1 MQQMIMSGRV
11 LGRPLQFALD
21 FLVLVIAF
29 VGAYLLR
36 FEFEPPSEMIYQ
48 GSLQLFFVV
57 PVQFAVLLA
66 FGTYQFIWRY
76 VGLRELWSYLR
87 AFGTA
92 TGLLLAVRLLA
103 PDFLQLVRVPISII
117 AMDAVLGCG
126 GILTLRFARRALYER
141 YEKNP
146 QKGTPATARV
156 KPVLLVGAGQA
167 GVLAAKEIAG
177 RTDLHIA
184 VKGFLDDDPAKKGAV
199 IQGIRVLGPTAEV
212 GYWVRQL
219 GIDHVILTIAHAS
232 RADISRIVSLCNDA
246 GVKVRII
253 PGLFELLDGRVSAS
267 RIRDIDIEDILGREP
282 VRLDDTEIRRFLSGK
297 RVLVTGAGGS
307 IGSELARQVARLAPE
322 ALVLVERAEFA
333 LFAIHHELSER
344 FPDRAIVPCVA
355 DAGDEPRMRVLFDRY
370 RPQVVVHAAAHKH
383 VPMMEKNP
391 CEAVKNNILATEVSA
406 RLAGEFAAE
415 AFVLIS
421 TDKAVKPTSVM
432 GASKRVA
439 ELVCQ
444 ALSKQYSTRYV
455 AVRFGNVLG
464 STGSVIPIFREQIAR
479 GGPVTVTHP
488 DMVRYFM
495 TIPEAAQ
502 LVLEAGAMG
511 KGGEIFFLD
520 MGQPVRIL
528 DLAKEMIRLAGLKL
542 GEDIEIV
549 FTGPRPGEK
558 LSESLRNSDEVQA
571 VTPHPKILAVQ
582 LNSVCPE
589 RVWEGVRRLAELACS
604 GDNRAVRVA
613 LSELVPEAQLQG

>member
-1 MQQMIMSGRV
+1 MPGRL

-21 FLVLVIAF
+21 LLALVTAF
-29 VGAYLLR
+29 AAAYLLR
-36 FEFEPPSEMIYQ
+36 FEFAPPAEMIHA
-48 GSLQLFFVV
+48 GSLQVFFVV

-76 VGLRELWSYLR
+76 VGLRELWSYLQ

-92 TGLLLAVRLLA
+92 TAIVLAVRLLA

-126 GILTLRFARRALYER
+126 GVLALRLARRALYER

-146 QKGTPATARV
+146 PKAASARV
-156 KPVLLVGAGQA
+156 RAKPVLLIGAGQA

-177 RTDLHIA
+177 RTDLRIEL
-184 VKGFLDDDPAKKGAV
+184 KGFLDDDLAKRGAV
-199 IQGIRVLGPTAEV
+199 IQGIKVLGPTKEV
-212 GYWVRQL
+212 SYWVRQL

-232 RADISRIVSLCNDA
+232 RSEISRIVSSCNEA

-253 PGLFELLDGRVSAS
+253 PGLFELLDGRVSVS
-267 RIRDIDIEDILGREP
+267 RMRDIEIEDILGREP

-297 RVLVTGAGGS
+297 RVMVTGAGGS

-322 ALVLVERAEFA
+322 TLVLVERAEFA

-344 FPDRAIVPCVA
+344 YPEGTIVPCVA
-355 DAGDEPRMRVLFDRY
+355 DVGDEPRMRVLFERF
-370 RPQVVVHAAAHKH
+370 RPHVVVHAAAHKH

-391 CEAVKNNILATEVSA
+391 CEAVKNNILATEVCG

-444 ALSKQYSTRYV
+444 AFSKQYHTRYV

-464 STGSVIPIFREQIAR
+464 SAGSVIPIFREQIAK

-502 LVLEAGAMG
+502 LVLQAGAMG
-511 KGGEIFFLD
+511 QGGEMFFLD
-520 MGQPVRIL
+520 MGEPVRIL
-528 DLAKEMIRLAGLKL
+528 DLAKEMIQLAGLKL

-558 LSESLRNSDEVQA
+558 LSENLRNSDEVQA
-571 VTPHPKILAVQ
+571 ITAHPKIFAVQ
-582 LNSVCPE
+582 LNNVSPE
-589 RVWEGVRRLAELACS
+589 RVWEGVRRLAEVACK
-604 GDNRAVRVA
+604 GDERRVRAA
-613 LSELVPEAQLQG
+613 LSALVPEAQLQN